1 MMLAGFGGFGLF
13 AAVARR
19 KGARHKATLLAEA
32 LLDGQARG
40 LMQQAVSM
48 ALAATRKHCASA

>member
-1 MMLAGFGGFGLF
+1 MMLVGFGGRALF
-13 AAVARR
+13 AARRRR
-19 KGARHKATLLAEA
+19 KGARHKVTFLAEA

-48 ALAATRKHCASA
+48 ALAATRQHCASA